1 MISKL
6 FIAAMTITL
15 AACFHGKLP
24 PQEFYRLRTPVL
36 PESLATLDHDGG
48 SGGRLVGGIAIVPY
62 VAPGLYGDRGI
73 VFRIGDNEYGAYPNR
88 EWAVPVPTMLGL
100 ITEDVFGAHPLTTE
114 GAVFD
119 PPSPN
124 SYPYVWRGLVRELEE
139 VDRGR
144 RVYASVRL
152 DARIVRTKDDSIV
165 WSGSARRERPV
176 PSGTMPA
183 IIETLSRLSA
193 EVILQ
198 LQESARVSLAES
210 AASAVRQTPRRSSAR
225 P

>member
-1 MISKL
+1 M
-6 FIAAMTITL
+6 TL
-15 AACFHGKLP
+15 AGCFHGKLP

-36 PESLATLDHDGG
+36 PESLAALDHDGG
-48 SGGRLVGGIAIVPY
+48 SGGLLVGGIAIVPY

-73 VFRIGDNEYGAYPNR
+73 VFRIGDSEYGAYPNR
-88 EWAVPVPTMLGL
+88 EWAVPVPTMLGM
-100 ITEDVFGAHPLTTE
+100 ITEDVFAAHPLTSS
-114 GAVFD
+114 APVFD

-124 SYPYVWRGLVRELEE
+124 SFSYIWRGLVRELEE
-139 VDRGR
+139 VDRGG

-165 WSGSARRERPV
+165 WSGTARRERPV
-176 PSGTMPA
+176 PAGTMPA

-198 LQESARVSLAES
+198 LQESARASLAES